1 MARAWLTVSWAE
13 GVLTFLLAMVNL
25 AHLHEISKDLVVQT
39 TKGKIRGF
47 DTKVRI
53 LQFRASY
60 IPASVA

>member
-13 GVLTFLLAMVNL
+13 GVLTFLLAMVNI

-39 TKGKIRGF
+39 TKGKVRGF

-53 LQFRASY
+53 VIYRIVL
-60 IPASVA
+60 